1 MSAEERPL
9 AIVDIDG
16 VVADVRHRL
25 KYVERQPKDWKRFF
39 ASAID
44 DEAHVEGLAVVER
57 LVADHEVVF
66 LTGRPEH
73 LRGDTVA
80 WLDQHGLGGH
90 PLVMRREGDRRPSA
104 RAKVGMLR
112 ELAAGRRVAIV
123 IDDDPEVVAEMKRA
137 GYVTMLAD
145 WEARDD
151 SEAASLRAAQEIDG
165 RS

>member
-1 MSAEERPL
+1 MSEDERPL

-39 ASAID
+39 AAAVD
-44 DEAHVEGLAVVER
+44 DEPHVEGVAVVER

-73 LRGDTVA
+73 LRADTIA
-80 WLDQHGLGGH
+80 WLEQHDLGGH
-90 PLVMRREGDRRPSA
+90 RLVMRREGDRRPSA

-112 ELAAGRRVAIV
+112 ELADGRRVAIV
-123 IDDDPEVVAEMKRA
+123 IDDDTEVIADMKRA
-137 GYVTMLAD
+137 GYTTMLAD
-145 WEARDD
+145 WEARDQR
-151 SEAASLRAAQEIDG
+151 EAATLRAAQEIEG